1 VSEVASG
8 RSWSPQEHQH
18 TLEDLGTDARR
29 AAAAAEVVQ
38 AAARKRP
45 TTADLPPFAHLS
57 VRSSYSMRDGAIRPR
72 ELAAAAAA
80 AGMTHVALT
89 DRDGLYGVV
98 RFAQAAV
105 AEGVTPVFG
114 TDLALAPDA
123 TRPGW
128 ELTRAGRHRLP
139 VSDAVRT
146 GTTAGGLQAG
156 AGSPA
161 GSPARSGADR
171 FGSRGRMHPDPR
183 GGGGGGG
190 PDPRGGGGGGEPGL
204 AADPRAR
211 RPGRGAAWLEDD
223 APRAQFLAAT
233 QAGYADLCRTVSAAH
248 AAERGD
254 PHLAGADL
262 ALAAASDGVIALLGP
277 DAPVGRL
284 LARGQHSAAE
294 QELRHW
300 LEVFGRERVVLGVR
314 DHRTAPG
321 GRRTTGRSDATEPG
335 DDARIRRTLELADHL
350 GVRAVAVND
359 VRYLRPEDVAIA
371 DVLRCIRQQVPLGA
385 HHLGRT
391 SAEAWFTTPAEQHER
406 FRERPGLLTAAH
418 ELATSCEVDLGLGQ
432 LHVPRLSGLS
442 PEAAAG
448 ELHRRCWEGV
458 AARYPRVTP
467 QIRERLERELDM
479 VDRLAL
485 HDLFLAVAAVV
496 ADVRELG
503 VLVACRGSAA
513 GSLVCFALRISDV
526 DPVANDLAFERFMNP
541 YRDELPDIDLDVE
554 SHRREDVYDLVM
566 ARFGEARTATL
577 AMVETFQAR
586 MAVREVGK
594 VLGLPREELD
604 VIASS
609 FTHARARDVRRVVA
623 GLPELKRSN
632 LDAGQLATLFDVVE
646 RIDGFP
652 RHLAM
657 HPCGILLGDVEL
669 ATRTPMERSAHGYAM
684 SQFDKDDVAA
694 LGLLKLDVLGVRML
708 SAMRH
713 CLDLTNGSEL
723 GPGTREPD
731 PSLPGRDARG
741 RLSLDHVPTGDEAT
755 YALIR
760 SGHSVGMFQI
770 ESPGQRELL
779 GRLQPDRF
787 GDLVT
792 EISLFRPGP
801 VKADMVSP
809 YVARRHGQEPTTYA
823 HPSLASVLAETY
835 GVIVYHEQ
843 VMGVLAALTGC
854 DLAYADLLRRQLAD
868 ERRRPTIRAWVLAR
882 AADRGVSHADA
893 ERVWDQLAS
902 FASFGFCKAHAAA
915 FAVPTERSA
924 FLKAHVFPEFMAGLL
939 THDPGMYPRRMIL
952 DECRLFG
959 VAVLPPD
966 VNRAQVAYSVEV
978 VDRGLAD
985 HRLGLT
991 AAVRAAAAR
1000 AAAGTAGTPEIA
1012 GAAGAAD
1019 DGGDVARLLPPGWRW
1034 PDGAPRPVPP
1044 SGVDAGEA
1052 GHGYRYAVRIGL
1064 KDVAGSTEVELA
1076 ALTSGRPFTSLE
1088 DLRARGGLSRPTATA
1103 LVDAGALDA
1112 LAGVGRRGGP
1122 SGRRALTLAVE
1133 ELWRDRGGR
1142 RRGGG
1147 ASRGRGADRTI
1158 RGAQGSG
1165 AAAAGV
1171 GAASGAAVR
1180 GEQTAMDLHADHTP
1194 VLPEDRDADRV
1205 RAELAATGMDVS
1217 RHVISFYEP
1226 LLEVLGVTRACD
1238 LATRTTQSSVRV
1250 AGVKV
1255 AVQSPAQRSGQRVLF
1270 LSLDDRTGQTQT
1282 TYFERSLDDC
1292 AWTVLHAWLLVAEGR
1307 VSRRGNLG
1315 ATVTGTRAWDLSRL
1329 WRAWQEGWL
1338 DAALAERGTPAPH
1351 ERTGAPRPRGLSV
1364 SEFGR
1369 GAR

>member
-1 VSEVASG
+1 MAG
-8 RSWSPQEHQH
+8 ARSWSPQEFAA
-18 TLEDLGTDARR
+18 TLEDRDVEVRR
-29 AAAAAEVVQ
+29 AADAAE
-38 AAARKRP
+38 ALTRATEDRP
-45 TTADLPPFAHLS
+45 GVRDTPPFTHLS
-57 VRSSYSMRDGAIRPR
+57 TRSCFSMRDGAIRPR
-72 ELAAAAAA
+72 ELAAAAGA
-80 AGMTHVALT
+80 AGMSHVAMT
-89 DRDGLYGVV
+89 DRDGLYGAV
-98 RFAQAAV
+98 RFAQAAA
-105 AEGVTPVFG
+105 AEGVTPIYG
-114 TDLALAPDA
+114 ADLALEPDA
-123 TRPGW
+123 DRAGW
-128 ELTRAGRHRLP
+128 ELTRAGRVRLP
-139 VSDAVRT
+139 AEAAPT
-146 GTTAGGLQAG
+146 
-156 AGSPA
+156 
-161 GSPARSGADR
+161 
-171 FGSRGRMHPDPR
+171 PDPR
-183 GGGGGGG
+183 
-190 PDPRGGGGGGEPGL
+190 R
-204 AADPRAR
+204 R

-223 APRAQFLAAT
+223 AARVTFLAT
-233 QAGYADLCRTVSAAH
+233 NQAGYGDLCRTVSAAH
-248 AAERGD
+248 AGVRSD
-254 PHLAGADL
+254 PHLPVD
-262 ALAAASDGVIALLGP
+262 ALGGAAASGGVVALLGV
-277 DAPVGRL
+277 DSPVGRL
-284 LARGQHSAAE
+284 LARGHLDAADD
-294 QELRHW
+294 ELRRW
-300 LEVFGRERVVLGVR
+300 LEVFGREGIALGVR
-314 DHRTAPG
+314 DHRVAPG
-321 GRRTTGRSDATEPG
+321 GRPVGARRGGGGPGGVDADEPG
-335 DDARIRRTLELADHL
+335 DDARIRRTLELAERL

-359 VRYLRPEDVAIA
+359 VRYLTREDVAIA
-371 DVLRCIRQQVPLGA
+371 DVLRCVRQQVPLA
-385 HHLGRT
+385 TRHLGRST
-391 SAEAWFTTPAEQHER
+391 AEAWFTTAAEQHAR
-406 FRERPGLLTAAH
+406 FAERPDLLVAAH
-418 ELATSCEVDLGLGQ
+418 ELALSCEVDLGVGG
-432 LHVPRLSGLS
+432 LHVPRLTGLS

-458 AARYPRVTP
+458 AARFPRVTP

-479 VDRLAL
+479 VDRLGL

-566 ARFGEARTATL
+566 ARFGEERTATL

-594 VLGLPREELD
+594 VLGLPADELG
-604 VIASS
+604 VIAKS
-609 FTHARARDVRRVVA
+609 FTHARARDVRRIVKN
-623 GLPELKRSN
+623 LPELQRSN
-632 LDAGQLATLFDVVE
+632 LDAGQLDTLLDVVE

-713 CLDLTNGSEL
+713 CLQLVNGTEDH
-723 GPGTREPD
+723 PPTREPD
-731 PSLPGRDARG
+731 PSLPGRDDHG
-741 RLSLDHVPTGDEAT
+741 RLSLDHVPTGDPAA

-760 SGHSVGMFQI
+760 SAHSVGMFQI

-801 VKADMVSP
+801 VKADMVTP
-809 YVARRHGQEPTTYA
+809 YVARRHGEEPTTYA
-823 HPSLASVLAETY
+823 HPSLAGVLAQTY

-854 DLAYADLLRRQLAD
+854 DLAYADLLRRQLSD
-868 ERRRPTIRAWVLAR
+868 ERKRPTIRAWVLAR
-882 AADRGVSHADA
+882 AADRGVGRADA
-893 ERVWDQLAS
+893 EKVWDQLAS

-939 THDPGMYPRRMIL
+939 THDPGMYPRRLIL

-959 VAVLPPD
+959 VAVLEPD
-966 VNRAQVAYSVEV
+966 INRAQVGDSVEV

-985 HRLGLT
+985 HRLSLT
-991 AAVRAAAAR
+991 AAVRAAGMR
-1000 AAAGTAGTPEIA
+1000 AAGDGAATVRADPDGRATRGAAGDVGDA
-1012 GAAGAAD
+1012 GAAGDAD
-1019 DGGDVARLLPPGWRW
+1019 EVSRLLPPGWTW
-1034 PDGAPRPVPP
+1034 PAGEPRPLPP

-1064 KDVAGSTEVELA
+1064 QHVAGITDAELT
-1076 ALTSGRPFTSLE
+1076 ALTGARPFTSLE
-1088 DLRARGGLSRPTATA
+1088 DLRARGGATQPTATA

-1133 ELWRDRGGR
+1133 ELWRDRRGR

-1147 ASRGRGADRTI
+1147 VAGGGGAGGGTP
-1158 RGAQGSG
+1158 
-1165 AAAAGV
+1165 
-1171 GAASGAAVR
+1171 R
-1180 GEQTAMDLHADHTP
+1180 GEQTALDLHADHTP
-1194 VLPEDRDADRV
+1194 VLPDDRESDRV

-1217 RHVISFYEP
+1217 RHVVSFYEP
-1226 LLEVLGVTRACD
+1226 LLELLGVTRACD
-1238 LATRTTQSSVRV
+1238 LADCRTQSTVRV

-1282 TYFERSLDDC
+1282 TYFERNLDDC

-1307 VSRRGNLG
+1307 VSRRGNRG

-1338 DAALAERGTPAPH
+1338 EDALAERGTPAPH